1 MKYLE
6 KSYLTIFVTEKK
18 PTLAHALLPV
28 KNRRKRYHFMFDPLL
43 LISDS
48 NNDFRYKLKKKKSRN
63 KYHPFFPFLSLYI
76 WNLITKLCLPET
88 GQVFAP
94 H

>member
-48 NNDFRYKLKKKKSRN
+48 NNDFRYKFKKKKVEVNTILS
-63 KYHPFFPFLSLYI
+63 FLSFLFIYGI
-76 WNLITKLCLPET
+76 
-88 GQVFAP
+88 
-94 H
+94 